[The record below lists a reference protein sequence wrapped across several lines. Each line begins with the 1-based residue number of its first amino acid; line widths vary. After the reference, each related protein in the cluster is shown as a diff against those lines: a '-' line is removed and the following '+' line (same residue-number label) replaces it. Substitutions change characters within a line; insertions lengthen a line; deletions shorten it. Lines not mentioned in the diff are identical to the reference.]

1 MQSQIL
7 IVDDE
12 EGIRETLSAIL
23 EDEGYQ
29 VRSVESAAA
38 ARGALSGNKFD
49 LVLLDVWLP
58 DQDGLELLEQDAVAS
73 DNSDAPAPLFDMPV
87 IVISGHG
94 TIDTAVK
101 AIRIGAYDFLEK
113 PLSLSRVTLTVANAL
128 EHGRLQR
135 EVQSLASQLDE
146 VDSLVGASE
155 VMQSLASKLD
165 LIAES
170 DSRVMITGENGT
182 GKEVVARRIWSRSKR
197 SDRPFVAVN
206 CAAIPHD
213 LIESELFGH
222 AKGAFTG
229 ATHDR
234 RGRFEQA
241 HQGTLFLDE
250 IADMSLMTQAKV
262 LRILEEQKFEPVGAT
277 HTIDVDVRVLA
288 ATNKDLESE
297 IAEGRFR
304 EDLFFRLNVIPVRV
318 PPLRERIADILALFK
333 HFVGHYAAELG
344 KPPKALSPE
353 AEEQLSTY
361 AWPGNVRELRNLVER
376 LMILV
381 PTATITIQDLPANL
395 RTQQTVRHAAMALD
409 DFASLKDAREAFEAT
424 YIERVLGEESGNVT
438 QTAKRLGV
446 ERSSLHRKLK
456 SYGIDSSRFSSN
468 KPELS

>member
-1 MQSQIL
+1 MQPQIL

-12 EGIRETLSAIL
+12 EGIRETLTAIL
-23 EDEGYQ
+23 EDEGYR
-29 VRSVESAAA
+29 VRAVESAAA
-38 ARGALSGNKFD
+38 ARGALAGNDFD

-58 DQDGLELLEQDAVAS
+58 DTDGLTLLEEGAGQKADDSAEAAV
-73 DNSDAPAPLFDMPV
+73 LFDMPV

-94 TIDTAVK
+94 TVDTAVK

-113 PLSLSRVTLTVANAL
+113 PLSLSRVILTVANAL

-135 EVQSLASQLDE
+135 EVETLASRLDG

-155 VMQSLASKLD
+155 VMQVLAVQLD
-165 LIAES
+165 LIADS
-170 DSRVMITGENGT
+170 DSRVVITGENGT
-182 GKEVVARRIWSRSKR
+182 GKELVARRIWARSRR
-197 SDRPFVAVN
+197 SDRAFVAVN

-229 ATHDR
+229 ATNDR

-241 HQGTLFLDE
+241 DLGTLFLDE

-262 LRILEEQKFEPVGAT
+262 LRVLEEQRFEPVGGSN
-277 HTIDVDVRVLA
+277 TIEVDVRVLA
-288 ATNKDLESE
+288 ATNKNLETE

-304 EDLFFRLNVIPVRV
+304 EDLFFRLNVIPVQV
-318 PPLRERIADILALFK
+318 PPLRDRPPDILALFE
-333 HFVGHYAAELG
+333 HFIGHYAQELG
-344 KPPKALSPE
+344 KRPKTLH
-353 AEEQLSTY
+353 EETQRRLLRY

-381 PTATITIQDLPANL
+381 PSDEIAPTDLPSNL
-395 RTQQTVRHAAMALD
+395 RSKQSARLNTVALR
-409 DFASLKDAREAFEAT
+409 DFPSLKVAREAFESS
-424 YIERVLGEESGNVT
+424 YIQRLLREEGGNVT
-438 QTAKRLGV
+438 QTAKRLAV

-456 SYGIDSSRFSSN
+456 SYGIDSGQFASL
-468 KPELS
+468 KDK